1 MYLNKSTQDYT
12 LKLNTHIQ
20 IHNTNIYNTD
30 RVKQKIKQRK
40 DTPEKLRPM
49 SLAPMVEGLNTYNM
63 CRCFCMC
70 R

>member
-1 MYLNKSTQDYT
+1 M
-12 LKLNTHIQ
+12 HIQ

-49 SLAPMVEGLNTYNM
+49 SLGLNTNNNYVIAKTIARYFDNIFIDTDS
-63 CRCFCMC
+63 CNIIA
-70 R
+70 